1 MALCHALS
9 GLNVMNR
16 TQRRRA
22 RLPPGSPVGSL
33 CLPSSPGP
41 RKMTGP
47 TCPTWPSSQAWPGVP
62 EAGHR
67 WGKCKPAPGL
77 GGRSLWELEQRQGK
91 ASCRPL
97 GPSLGPGSLPEL
109 PAISVSAG
117 PGGGDHKAA
126 SPRPQSH
133 ARSTDMTQ
141 QTLLPPTKLFFL
153 LCLPCGRTGGEGP

>member
-22 RLPPGSPVGSL
+22 RPPPGSPVGSCVPEL
-33 CLPSSPGP
+33 PGP

-47 TCPTWPSSQAWPGVP
+47 TCPTWLSSQAWPGVP

-77 GGRSLWELEQRQGK
+77 GREGALGIRTGSREKRPAGLWGQAWGQVFGLSACHQCLSWSRRGSQG
-91 ASCRPL
+91 
-97 GPSLGPGSLPEL
+97 GF
-109 PAISVSAG
+109 
-117 PGGGDHKAA
+117 
-126 SPRPQSH
+126 PRPQSH

-141 QTLLPPTKLFFL
+141 QTLLPPHEAIL
-153 LCLPCGRTGGEGP
+153 LALRVQDRGEA